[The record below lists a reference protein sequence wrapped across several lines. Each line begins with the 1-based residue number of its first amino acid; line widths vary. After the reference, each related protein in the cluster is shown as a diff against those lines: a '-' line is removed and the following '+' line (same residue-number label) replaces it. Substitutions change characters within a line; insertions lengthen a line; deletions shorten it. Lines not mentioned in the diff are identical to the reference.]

1 MANSVEHL
9 QAMRAQLQSI
19 LEHLPRFGVSTER
32 LPIIDIL
39 EHDNDN
45 INEDGEEDSSATG
58 SASGKST
65 PNGSRERADG
75 ASRERTSL
83 RHPQTGIPGLR
94 IFRDNVRND
103 IGQIDKFLA
112 RHAQHRTTVSASA
125 FSTNAPYLIAIW
137 NELVNAK
144 HSIVA
149 VDKSFPARLEEKK
162 PPKSKPVPPL
172 NTFSRKGIL
181 GAKVDIVCD
190 GGRHWIR
197 VNTIRN
203 SRLLTELRE
212 LDSYLTDS
220 ETEEGDHRSANCNC
234 RDSSC
239 KAKPVPDELDNSL
252 LQMGK
257 QLIAA
262 AHTSVAESGGN
273 EPPKVTLRLTRL
285 LLNTESLEELEP
297 LGLKTIGC
305 RERSITSKPSE
316 IDPRIAQTL
325 RELLQMGLEIIL
337 GEHEFTIPG
346 ELRSP
351 SSKPLPQLV
360 PSQQINLDLSV
371 LIALVSDITHAPLP
385 PSTEEAYTRYIPT
398 AAERARSR
406 KRRQHQKE
414 LLARSKAQSALQNLL
429 GRSQNKTKGKVKAPV
444 KQSTDNS
451 ESDGEGESVHSKA
464 LASQV
469 LKEIDQ
475 GLLEEIATRLNL
487 PPGTS
492 LDSSGVP
499 HQVEFWTSKEVRDRC
514 LRIVDKIGGPAE
526 KRRAAALFFD
536 PSKPKGAA
544 LGMRF
549 SSAQEAVEAYWRDS
563 RHPQNMIRGLV
574 PLRIFKDEVNS
585 LQVQTASSGI
595 TVEENPFWTN
605 LETACTRLLS
615 EGSTHHPRVASLF
628 LDPSSSSS
636 SSQTY
641 ANHVPST
648 ISEHGEDDVHEPGEI
663 ERAAVTRSNPRL
675 TAHTVDTLQRGVK
688 RRWTTLTANRASV
701 RKMLKE
707 SVKVKDASTLTSIPN
722 VSSVAGRIAALEL
735 EDRGECDGVDGDE
748 TEVAAIWVVE
758 PRSLAESMRGDFMQ
772 T

>member
-19 LEHLPRFGVSTER
+19 LEYLPRFGVSTER

-39 EHDNDN
+39 EPDDGN

-75 ASRERTSL
+75 ASRERTTL
-83 RHPQTGIPGLR
+83 HHPHTGIPGLR
-94 IFRDNVRND
+94 IFRDNIRND
-103 IGQIDKFLA
+103 IEQIDKFLA

-125 FSTNAPYLIAIW
+125 FSTNAPYLVAIW

-144 HSIVA
+144 HPIVA

-162 PPKSKPVPPL
+162 TPNSKPVPPL

-181 GAKVDIVCD
+181 GTKVDIVSD
-190 GGRHWIR
+190 GGRRWIR

-203 SRLLTELRE
+203 SRLLAELRE

-220 ETEEGDHRSANCNC
+220 ETEEGDHRSASCNC
-234 RDSSC
+234 PDSSC

-262 AHTSVAESGGN
+262 AQTSVAELGGD
-273 EPPKVTLRLTRL
+273 EPPKITLRLTRL
-285 LLNTESLEELEP
+285 LLNTESLDELET
-297 LGLKTIGC
+297 LGLKIIGC
-305 RERSITSKPSE
+305 RKHSITSKPSE
-316 IDPRIAQTL
+316 IDPRIPQTL
-325 RELLQMGLEIIL
+325 RELLKMGLEIIM

-346 ELRSP
+346 ELHSP
-351 SSKPLPQLV
+351 SSKPLPRLV
-360 PSQQINLDLSV
+360 PSRQINLDLSV

-385 PSTEEAYTRYIPT
+385 RSTEEAHARYIPT

-406 KRRQHQKE
+406 RRRQHQKE
-414 LLARSKAQSALQNLL
+414 LLALSKAQSTFHNLL
-429 GRSQNKTKGKVKAPV
+429 GRSQNKAKEKAKIPV
-444 KQSTDNS
+444 KQNTDNS

-469 LKEIDQ
+469 LREIDQ
-475 GLLEEIATRLNL
+475 GLLEEIATRLDL

-492 LDSSGVP
+492 LDSPGAS
-499 HQVEFWTSKEVRDRC
+499 HQVEFWTSKEVCDRC
-514 LRIVDKIGGPAE
+514 LRIVDKIGGPVE

-536 PSKPKGAA
+536 PSDTKEPI
-544 LGMRF
+544 LGIHY
-549 SSAQEAVEAYWRDS
+549 SSAKEAIEAYWRDS
-563 RHPQNMIRGLV
+563 RHPQNMVQGLV
-574 PLRIFKDEVNS
+574 PLRISEDDSNS
-585 LQVQTASSGI
+585 LQVQIASGSI
-595 TVEENPFWTN
+595 TVEENPFWLS
-605 LETACTRLLS
+605 LEHACTRLLS
-615 EGSTHHPRVASLF
+615 EGSTHHPRAVSL
-628 LDPSSSSS
+628 LSDSSSSS
-636 SSQTY
+636 SPQTY
-641 ANHVPST
+641 TNRVPST
-648 ISEHGEDDVHEPGEI
+648 IPEHGEDNVHEPAEI

-675 TAHTVDTLQRGVK
+675 TVHTVSTLQRGVK
-688 RRWTTLTANRASV
+688 RRWTTLTANRASI
-701 RKMLKE
+701 REMLKE
-707 SVKVKDASTLTSIPN
+707 SAKVKDASTSTSVPN
-722 VSSVAGRIAALEL
+722 MSSVAGRIAALEL
-735 EDRGECDGVDGDE
+735 EDRSEVGDD

>member
-39 EHDNDN
+39 EPDNDN

-75 ASRERTSL
+75 VSRERTTL
-83 RHPQTGIPGLR
+83 RHPHTGIPGLR
-94 IFRDNVRND
+94 IFRDNIRND
-103 IGQIDKFLA
+103 IEQIDKFLA

-125 FSTNAPYLIAIW
+125 FSTNAPYLVAIW
-137 NELVNAK
+137 NELVIAK
-144 HSIVA
+144 HPIVA
-149 VDKSFPARLEEKK
+149 VDKSFPARLEERK
-162 PPKSKPVPPL
+162 PPNSKPVPPL

-181 GAKVDIVCD
+181 GTKVDIVSD
-190 GGRHWIR
+190 GGRCWIR
-197 VNTIRN
+197 VNTIKN
-203 SRLLTELRE
+203 SRLIAELRE

-234 RDSSC
+234 PDSSC

-262 AHTSVAESGGN
+262 AQASVAEPGGD

-285 LLNTESLEELEP
+285 LLNTESLDELET
-297 LGLKTIGC
+297 LGINIIGC
-305 RERSITSKPSE
+305 RKHSITSKPSE
-316 IDPRIAQTL
+316 IDPRIPQTL
-325 RELLQMGLEIIL
+325 RELLKMGLEIIL

-346 ELRSP
+346 ELHSP
-351 SSKPLPQLV
+351 SSKPLPRLV
-360 PSQQINLDLSV
+360 PSRQINLDLSV

-385 PSTEEAYTRYIPT
+385 RSTEEAYARYIPT

-406 KRRQHQKE
+406 RRRQHQKE
-414 LLARSKAQSALQNLL
+414 LLARSKAQSTLHNLL
-429 GRSQNKTKGKVKAPV
+429 GRSQNKAKKPV
-444 KQSTDNS
+444 KQNTGNS

-469 LKEIDQ
+469 LREIDQ
-475 GLLEEIATRLNL
+475 GLHEEIAIRLDL

-492 LDSSGVP
+492 LDSPGAS

-526 KRRAAALFFD
+526 KRRSAALLFD
-536 PSKPKGAA
+536 PLDPKETV
-544 LGMRF
+544 LGIHY
-549 SSAQEAVEAYWRDS
+549 SSAKEATEAYWRDS

-574 PLRIFKDEVNS
+574 PLRISEDDSNS
-585 LQVQTASSGI
+585 LQVQIASGSI
-595 TVEENPFWTN
+595 TVEENPFWVS
-605 LETACTRLLS
+605 LEHACTRLLF
-615 EGSTHHPRVASLF
+615 EGSTHHPRVVSL
-628 LDPSSSSS
+628 LSDPSSSSP
-636 SSQTY
+636 QTY

-648 ISEHGEDDVHEPGEI
+648 IPEHGEDTVHEPVEI

-675 TAHTVDTLQRGVK
+675 TAHTVSTLQRGVK

-701 RKMLKE
+701 REMLKE
-707 SVKVKDASTLTSIPN
+707 SARVKDSSTLTSIPI

-735 EDRGECDGVDGDE
+735 EDRGEVQVGDD